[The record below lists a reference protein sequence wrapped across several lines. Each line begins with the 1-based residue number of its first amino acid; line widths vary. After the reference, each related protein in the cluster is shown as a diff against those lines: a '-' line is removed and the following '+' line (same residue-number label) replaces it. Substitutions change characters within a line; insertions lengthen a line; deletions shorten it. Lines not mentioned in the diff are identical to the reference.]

1 MAPIARPMP
10 DPSIFH
16 HYLLERYPALKAQ
29 RPSLGRRPLL
39 LLIADEFWSL
49 DARTWTALA
58 STIADNPPGP
68 QPPWAY
74 DRDEHDVREDA
85 AVAPG
90 VVVRTDY
97 SAGSEEAW
105 AAFCAALR
113 DAEHEFFADQAP
125 ASRNSGPD
133 DSGDGDIEME
143 TGPQPQPTTGSDA
156 ADADDD
162 ASTDEEDEG
171 DPSLFAPL
179 SDAARFDNISNL
191 RALRL
196 LFDVSA
202 RATPASGQQHP
213 ADRGRGTQHRL
224 SGLHGLQETYDTR
237 GCTLW
242 IFDAHSRA
250 DGCARLVSEAGDVA
264 TGDSWRARAT
274 HMAELQAGLA
284 ARALRI
290 DFGGLDRWDYNER
303 RRNVLEADAGHAA
316 VLS

>member
-1 MAPIARPMP
+1 MAPIARPTP

-16 HYLLERYPALKAQ
+16 HYLLAQ
-29 RPSLGRRPLL
+29 RPSLSRRPLL

-58 STIADNPPGP
+58 SVVADNPPGP
-68 QPPWAY
+68 QPPWPWAH
-74 DRDEHDVREDA
+74 DRDEHDVGEDA
-85 AVAPG
+85 GRRRASWCARTTARALMKRGQRSAP
-90 VVVRTDY
+90 
-97 SAGSEEAW
+97 
-105 AAFCAALR
+105 ALR

-125 ASRNSGPD
+125 AGGNSGPD
-133 DSGDGDIEME
+133 DGDVEME
-143 TGPQPQPTTGSDA
+143 MLAGRSRQRRNPAPPTS
-156 ADADDD
+156 DDD

-171 DPSLFAPL
+171 DSSLFAPL
-179 SDAARFDNISNL
+179 SNAARFDNISNL

-202 RATPASGQQHP
+202 RATPGSGQQHP
-213 ADRGRGTQHRL
+213 ADRGGGTQHRL
-224 SGLHGLQETYDTR
+224 SGLHGLQETYDAR
-237 GCTLW
+237 GRTLW
-242 IFDAHSRA
+242 IFDAHSRT
-250 DGCARLVSEAGDVA
+250 DGCARLVSEVGDVA

-303 RRNVLEADAGHAA
+303 RRNMLEADAGHAA

>member
-1 MAPIARPMP
+1 MAPSSNSTIE
-10 DPSIFH
+10 
-16 HYLLERYPALKAQ
+16 ERYPALKAQ

-58 STIADNPPGP
+58 SIVADNPPGP
-68 QPPWAY
+68 QPPWAH
-74 DRDEHDVREDA
+74 DRDEHDVGEDSA
-85 AVAPG
+85 AAPG

-97 SAGSEEAW
+97 STGSDEAW

-125 ASRNSGPD
+125 VGGNSGPD
-133 DSGDGDIEME
+133 DGNGDIEMVA
-143 TGPQPQPTTGSDA
+143 GPQPPATESSA
-156 ADADDD
+156 ADSDDD

-171 DPSLFAPL
+171 ESSLFAPL

-202 RATPASGQQHP
+202 RATPGSGQQHP
-213 ADRGRGTQHRL
+213 ADRGGGIQHRL

-237 GCTLW
+237 GRTLW
-242 IFDAHSRA
+242 IFDARSRA

-303 RRNVLEADAGHAA
+303 RRNMLEADAGHAA
-316 VLS
+316 VWS

>member
-1 MAPIARPMP
+1 MAPIARPTP

-49 DARTWTALA
+49 DARTWTVLA
-58 STIADNPPGP
+58 SVVADNPPGP
-68 QPPWAY
+68 QPPWPWAH

-85 AVAPG
+85 AAAPG

-125 ASRNSGPD
+125 ASGPG
-133 DSGDGDIEME
+133 DSDGDIDME
-143 TGPQPQPTTGSDA
+143 TGPQPPATGSGA
-156 ADADDD
+156 ADSDDDDD
-162 ASTDEEDEG
+162 ASTDEG
-171 DPSLFAPL
+171 DSSLFAPL

-202 RATPASGQQHP
+202 RATPGSGQQHP
-213 ADRGRGTQHRL
+213 ADRGGGTQHRL

-237 GCTLW
+237 GRTLW

-250 DGCARLVSEAGDVA
+250 NGCARLVSEAGDVA

-274 HMAELQAGLA
+274 HMAELQAGLG

-303 RRNVLEADAGHAA
+303 RRNMLEADAGHAT